1 MIYRFEHGDIKKL
14 GDNRPSACIPFVDN
28 ELIITVKQQGSK
40 NSIIIACED
49 MTKEFFRHQF
59 SVWVNPLVHIYVRSR
74 NSAVLRKY
82 LITMVTLIGGIR
94 KGVWVALEPSLNSG
108 IKLSSD
114 VIATKQV
121 RQGFYNGRIICGNQV
136 FSTDGRFIGL
146 LVDNELKRMSAT
158 DIAQRRV
165 FPLNTIVKER

>member
-1 MIYRFEHGDIKKL
+1 
-14 GDNRPSACIPFVDN
+14 
-28 ELIITVKQQGSK
+28 
-40 NSIIIACED
+40 
-49 MTKEFFRHQF
+49 
-59 SVWVNPLVHIYVRSR
+59 
-74 NSAVLRKY
+74 
-82 LITMVTLIGGIR
+82 MVTLIGGIR